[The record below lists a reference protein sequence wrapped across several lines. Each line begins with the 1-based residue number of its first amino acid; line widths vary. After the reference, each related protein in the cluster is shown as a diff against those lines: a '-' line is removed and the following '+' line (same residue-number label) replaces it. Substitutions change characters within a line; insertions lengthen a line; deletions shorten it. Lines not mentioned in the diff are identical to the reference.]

1 MFSLFNSS
9 RKKSYL
15 GIDIGTTSI
24 KMVELEGRKGEKPT
38 LKNYGALEGY
48 GYLDR
53 VNNAIQTSSL
63 KMFDSEVKDL
73 LSVLIK
79 KTKPK
84 ATNVIASLPSF
95 ASFTTLLDIPMMSP
109 AETAQAVN
117 YQARAFVPMPLTEVT
132 IDWLP
137 ITEYDDERGVHK
149 QQIFLISVPND
160 HINKY
165 KDIFS
170 GVGLTLRT
178 LEVEG
183 LSLARLITTGD
194 PTLTLVVDIGGRSS
208 AIAVCGGGL
217 IRYCVQTDFA
227 GGSLTQSLA
236 SGLNINIQRAEE
248 LKKQRGLA
256 GTGGEYELSTLIA
269 PFLDVI
275 LSETK
280 RVKDAY
286 EKTYK
291 GKIER
296 IVLSGGGANLKG
308 IEEYVSKEFGMPV
321 LKVDPSARIN
331 YPPNVRPLVPE
342 IASPFAVAFGLA
354 LREFI

>member
-1 MFSLFNSS
+1 MFFGSS
-9 RKKSYL
+9 KKSYL

-24 KMVELEGRKGEKPT
+24 KLVELEGKKGEKPT

-73 LSVLIK
+73 LKVLIA

-84 ATNVIASLPSF
+84 AKNVIASLPSF
-95 ASFTTLLDIPMMSP
+95 AAFTTLLDIPMMSP
-109 AETAQAVN
+109 QETAQAVH
-117 YQARAFVPMPLTEVT
+117 YQARAFVPVPLTEVT
-132 IDWLP
+132 LDWLP
-137 ITEYDDERGVHK
+137 ITEYDDERGIHK

-160 HINKY
+160 NIRKY
-165 KDIFS
+165 KDIFA

-178 LEVEG
+178 LEVEA
-183 LSLARLITTGD
+183 LSLARLLTTGD

-217 IRYCVQTDFA
+217 VRHSFQTDFA

-248 LKKQRGLA
+248 LKKQRGLV

-269 PFLDVI
+269 PYLDVI
-275 LSETK
+275 LSEAK
-280 RVKDAY
+280 RVKDSY
-286 EKTYK
+286 ERTYK
-291 GKIER
+291 VKIER
-296 IVLSGGGANLKG
+296 IMLTGGGANLKG
-308 IEEYVSKEFGMPV
+308 IEEYVSSEFGMPV
-321 LKVDPSARIN
+321 LKADPSARMQ
-331 YPPNVRPLVPE
+331 YPPNVSPLLPE